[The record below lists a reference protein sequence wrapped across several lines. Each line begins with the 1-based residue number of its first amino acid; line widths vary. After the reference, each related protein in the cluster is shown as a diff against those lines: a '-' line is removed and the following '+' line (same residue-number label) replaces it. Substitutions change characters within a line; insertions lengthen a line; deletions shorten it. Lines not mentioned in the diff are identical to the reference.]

1 MAIAAGIVAPA
12 NAQLVP
18 HRAVYDI
25 SLERADEGGTIA
37 SFNGRM
43 VIEVVAS
50 DCDGIATNSR
60 YVFRSGSA
68 EGSTL
73 LTDLRTAQWEAMDA
87 SSFRFLTRRY
97 DDANLTEET
106 DGNAERTSNGVRIA
120 IKAPKEGQVRF
131 NDDVMFPTQHLN
143 RLIEFARASKHTLSA
158 RLYEGADPGTQ
169 IYDTFAVIG
178 SAQNGDD
185 GLKTPGSERLKGLSK
200 WPVTIS
206 YFPGEGSKPEERE
219 TAGGEEVP
227 VYAISSLLYENGV
240 SRDILLDYGEFS
252 LRGTLST
259 LSFPEKADCAKH

>member
-1 MAIAAGIVAPA
+1 MPA
-12 NAQLVP
+12 HAQLVP

-25 SLERADEGGTIA
+25 SLDRADESGTIA
-37 SFNGRM
+37 SFQGRM
-43 VIEVVAS
+43 VIEVIAS

-60 YVFRSGSA
+60 YVFQSGSA

-97 DDANLTEET
+97 DDAKLTEET
-106 DGNAERTSNGVRIA
+106 DGNAERTGAGVQIA
-120 IKAPKEGQVRF
+120 IKSPAEGRVRF
-131 NDDVMFPTQHLN
+131 GDDVMFPTQHLN
-143 RLIEFARASKHTLSA
+143 RLIELARANKHTLSA

-178 SAQNGDD
+178 SAKHDEQ
-185 GLKTPGSERLKGLSK
+185 GLSVSGAEKLKGLAK

-206 YFPGEGSKPEERE
+206 YFPGEGSDPKERE
-219 TAGGEEVP
+219 NAGGEEVP
-227 VYAISSLLYENGV
+227 VYAISSTLYENGV

-252 LRGTLST
+252 LRGKLST
-259 LSFPEKADCAKH
+259 LSFPEKNDCAKE